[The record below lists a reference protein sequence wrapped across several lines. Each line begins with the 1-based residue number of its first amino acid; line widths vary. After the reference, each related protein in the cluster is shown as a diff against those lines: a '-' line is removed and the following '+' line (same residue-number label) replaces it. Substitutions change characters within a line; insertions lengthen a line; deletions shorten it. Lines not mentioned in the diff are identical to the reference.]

1 MVKSFLESAMDPV
14 ELGAMVVEG
23 IRNNSPYIITHA
35 EFREELRRICKMLD
49 DAMPH
54 DQEIPPARMAFED
67 FRRDIVKQAGEYP
80 VKD

>member
-1 MVKSFLESAMDPV
+1 
-14 ELGAMVVEG
+14 
-23 IRNNSPYIITHA
+23 
-35 EFREELRRICKMLD
+35 MLD